1 MAPLRKLNEKKP
13 CGILS
18 LPVPLHNYQRGKGSK
33 MANEI
38 FEGESLSLELTRFLD
53 KNVGTEKS
61 SAASINCLLKDIL
74 KKKKC
79 LETEVSDL
87 G

>member
-1 MAPLRKLNEKKP
+1 MAPLRKLNGKKNRAVSYHYQS
-13 CGILS
+13 LS
-18 LPVPLHNYQRGKGSK
+18 IIIKEVRSK

-61 SAASINCLLKDIL
+61 SAASINCLLKDVL

>member
-1 MAPLRKLNEKKP
+1 
-13 CGILS
+13 
-18 LPVPLHNYQRGKGSK
+18 

-61 SAASINCLLKDIL
+61 SAASINCLLKDFL

-87 G
+87 GKTKFLVCPSAPPFQYFTCKEFKT